1 MSESDIIRVQYEA
14 LKKFSKGDRELVLK
28 VINEFA
34 PAMREYFKDKQPHQ
48 VSPDELC
55 TLIESKT
62 QHWEKF

>member
-14 LKKFSKGDRELVLK
+14 LKKFCKGDRHLVMK

-34 PAMREYFKDKQPHQ
+34 PAMREYFKDKQSTQ

-55 TLIESKT
+55 SLIESKT
-62 QHWEKF
+62 QHWQK